1 MRRTVRQI
9 ATGGVAVALL
19 VGVGAC
25 GGSGGDGVSSGPVTD
40 EAVKG
45 AQPETTRPAER
56 VVTGEEVPSRPLMPP
71 TKDFIAHLFNQ
82 WNVALASGDPQQVA
96 NRYAPDAVLIPAFSN
111 EVRSGRAGIVEYFTE
126 FLQSRPQSAIKQSS
140 IQVLDPSTA
149 VDTGVYVF
157 LIQDRGSERQL
168 EARYTFVYERRD
180 DDRWLIVNHHSS
192 LMPRQAATAANGPP
206 EDDDRQRRQRR

>member
-25 GGSGGDGVSSGPVTD
+25 GGSGGDGVNSGPVTD
-40 EAVKG
+40 
-45 AQPETTRPAER
+45 
-56 VVTGEEVPSRPLMPP
+56 MPP

-111 EVRSGRAGIVEYFTE
+111 EVRSGRAGIVEYFTQ

-149 VDTGVYVF
+149 VDTGLYVF
-157 LIQDRGSERQL
+157 LIQDRGTERRL

-192 LMPRQAATAANGPP
+192 LMPQPAGTAANGPP
-206 EDDDRQRRQRR
+206 EDDDRRRRQRR